1 MVTQSSEEGEVEKEE
16 EEKDDKEKGNKLK
29 MCEET
34 VLLLNT
40 QNSIDGSKLQS
51 SNLSSSNNS
60 QEIANTHIQN
70 QTTAQETRQSEI
82 EDKNVQQIQN
92 VHHTEKKLDSTGI
105 DVGFA
110 NYHVRHINKF
120 TIFIK
125 NKAMNSYE
133 ICLQ

>member
-51 SNLSSSNNS
+51 SNLSSCNNS

-110 NYHVRHINKF
+110 NYHVLHINKF

-133 ICLQ
+133 ICL

>member
-34 VLLLNT
+34 VLLPNT

-70 QTTAQETRQSEI
+70 QTTAQETRQSER
-82 EDKNVQQIQN
+82 EDKNVQQIQS

-110 NYHVRHINKF
+110 NYHVLHINKF

-133 ICLQ
+133 ICL

>member
-51 SNLSSSNNS
+51 NLSSCNNS

-133 ICLQ
+133 ICL

>member
-51 SNLSSSNNS
+51 SNLSSCNNS
-60 QEIANTHIQN
+60 QEIANTYIQN

-110 NYHVRHINKF
+110 NYHVLHINKF

-133 ICLQ
+133 ICL

>member
-1 MVTQSSEEGEVEKEE
+1 MVTQSSEEEGEVEKEE
-16 EEKDDKEKGNKLK
+16 EEEEKDDKEKENELK

-40 QNSIDGSKLQS
+40 QNSIDGSQLQS
-51 SNLSSSNNS
+51 SNLTSPNNS
-60 QEIANTHIQN
+60 QEIVNSTHIQN
-70 QTTAQETRQSEI
+70 QTTAQEIRQSEI

-110 NYHVRHINKF
+110 NYHVLHINKL

-125 NKAMNSYE
+125 KQSNEFM
-133 ICLQ
+133 

>member
-29 MCEET
+29 MCEEA

-51 SNLSSSNNS
+51 SNLSSCNNS
-60 QEIANTHIQN
+60 QEIANTYIQN

-133 ICLQ
+133 ICL

>member
-1 MVTQSSEEGEVEKEE
+1 MVTQCSEEGEVEKEE

-40 QNSIDGSKLQS
+40 QNSIDGSQLQS
-51 SNLSSSNNS
+51 SNLSSPNNS
-60 QEIANTHIQN
+60 QEIVNSTHIQN
-70 QTTAQETRQSEI
+70 QTTAQEIRQSEI

-110 NYHVRHINKF
+110 NYHVLHINK

-125 NKAMNSYE
+125 KQSNEFM
-133 ICLQ
+133 

>member
-16 EEKDDKEKGNKLK
+16 EEKDDKEKGNKLN

-110 NYHVRHINKF
+110 NYYVLHINKF

-133 ICLQ
+133 ICL

>member
-1 MVTQSSEEGEVEKEE
+1 MVTQSSEKEGEMEKEE
-16 EEKDDKEKGNKLK
+16 EEKDDEEKVNELK

-40 QNSIDGSKLQS
+40 QNSVNGSKLQS
-51 SNLSSSNNS
+51 NNLSSPNNS
-60 QEIANTHIQN
+60 QEIVNTHIQN
-70 QTTAQETRQSEI
+70 QTTAQGSRQSEI

-110 NYHVRHINKF
+110 NYHVLHINKF

-125 NKAMNSYE
+125 KQSNEFM
-133 ICLQ
+133 

>member
-1 MVTQSSEEGEVEKEE
+1 MVTQSSEEEGEVEKEE
-16 EEKDDKEKGNKLK
+16 EEKDDKEKENELK

-40 QNSIDGSKLQS
+40 GTQNSIDGSQLQS
-51 SNLSSSNNS
+51 SNLSSPNNS
-60 QEIANTHIQN
+60 QEIVNSTHIQN
-70 QTTAQETRQSEI
+70 QTTAQEIRQSEI

-110 NYHVRHINKF
+110 NYHVLHINKF

-125 NKAMNSYE
+125 KQSNESM
-133 ICLQ
+133 

>member
-51 SNLSSSNNS
+51 SNLSSCNNS
-60 QEIANTHIQN
+60 QEIANTYIQN

-110 NYHVRHINKF
+110 NYHVLHINKF

>member
-1 MVTQSSEEGEVEKEE
+1 MVTQSSEEAGEVEKEE
-16 EEKDDKEKGNKLK
+16 EEKDDEEKVNELK

-40 QNSIDGSKLQS
+40 QNSIDGSQLQS
-51 SNLSSSNNS
+51 SNLSSPNNS
-60 QEIANTHIQN
+60 QEIVNTHIQN
-70 QTTAQETRQSEI
+70 QTTAQGIRQSEI

-105 DVGFA
+105 DVGFV
-110 NYHVRHINKF
+110 NYHVLHINKF

-125 NKAMNSYE
+125 KQSNEFM
-133 ICLQ
+133 